1 MRTGSLR
8 GKRPGRRLGATV
20 QRRVREAVPWAAARP
35 RNARTML
42 QHGPRGGLEAGRA
55 AGEVTKGSPVA
66 AQAAGTHRI
75 RREERRASGGG
86 RQTETKEGAAGERS
100 ERERGAGGNA
110 STIGK
115 GTCARS
121 AEGRASASTIG
132 KGAGARSAEGRASAS
147 TLGEGASARSAE
159 GRASASMIG

>member
-132 KGAGARSAEGRASAS
+132 KGAGAKSAEGRASAS
-147 TLGEGASARSAE
+147 T
-159 GRASASMIG
+159 IG